1 MESAE
6 SEVGY
11 LEVDAIVN
19 GELVEVMEKSV
30 RTEMKRTGHNTCKE
44 ILYFL

>member
-1 MESAE
+1 MQTGRLRGMKSAE

-19 GELVEVMEKSV
+19 GEPVEVTEKSV
-30 RTEMKRTGHNTCKE
+30 
-44 ILYFL
+44 